1 MSAITVQQ
9 SPFLSRA
16 WSDARSLR
24 DYRTQ
29 HSSSDYPAQ
38 PGPGYQCFQPRPS
51 PFANITGFDEDK
63 ITVHGGTI
71 VSIEAG
77 FLTKPQ
83 VRDSL
88 GKMRANV
95 KAAGGNMTIGLN
107 NWPPYPCGVG
117 AFGSKAEGKLCAHSS
132 PLGDNTVGYQNACDW
147 TWFGGRLVQA
157 LVAQD
162 MVADA
167 LLVLQPMVDRI
178 CEHRTPP
185 PPPPPPSQTA
195 RPSSSRGQPV
205 VEPGCCGFYEY
216 YLPSGEA
223 SGSPNFHG
231 AAGVIGKAIEMLDAA
246 LAEARAA

>member
-1 MSAITVQQ
+1 M
-9 SPFLSRA
+9 
-16 WSDARSLR
+16 
-24 DYRTQ
+24 Y
-29 HSSSDYPAQ
+29 Y
-38 PGPGYQCFQPRPS
+38 
-51 PFANITGFDEDK
+51 
-63 ITVHGGTI
+63 HGGTI

-83 VRDSL
+83 VRDSVQ
-88 GKMRANV
+88 KMQANV
-95 KAAGGNMTIGLN
+95 KAAGGKMTIGLN

-117 AFGSKAEGKLCAHSS
+117 AFGNKAEQSHLCTSPS
-132 PLGDNTVGYQNACDW
+132 PLGDKTVGYQNGCDW

-185 PPPPPPSQTA
+185 PSPPPPSVTLLEENASFQAA
-195 RPSSSRGQPV
+195 RPSSRGQPV
-205 VEPGCCGFYEY
+205 VEPGCCGFYEF
-216 YLPSGEA
+216 YLPSGEP

-246 LAEARAA
+246 LETHAD